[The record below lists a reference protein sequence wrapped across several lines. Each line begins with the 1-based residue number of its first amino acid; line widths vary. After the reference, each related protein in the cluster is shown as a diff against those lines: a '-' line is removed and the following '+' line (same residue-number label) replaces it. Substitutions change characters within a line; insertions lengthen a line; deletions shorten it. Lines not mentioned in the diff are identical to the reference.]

1 MFKTTYL
8 LNSKQTVE
16 REMPD
21 EVVACLEQK
30 VNRGRGQASCALVNR
45 KTYRHD
51 SPWACCHLR
60 RTHFCLLCWWDCKCR
75 VRTCIRPG
83 MTRNI
88 PIYYSHSELVTWVL
102 VELNPGRLFEHSRNL
117 AMVTFQVGRQE
128 IWIETIANWLSRW
141 NQQWYL
147 MMWFQSWNYVLVNL
161 SSLKFS
167 LPKSNEQPQR
177 ALARHEHTILCPRAR
192 MVRVSCNAHTRKL

>member
-1 MFKTTYL
+1 VRVLTNYRLEMFKTTYL

-16 REMPD
+16 REMPY

-51 SPWACCHLR
+51 SLWACRHLR
-60 RTHFCLLCWWDCKCR
+60 RTHFCSLCRWDCKCR

-102 VELNPGRLFEHSRNL
+102 VELNPGRLLEHSRNL
-117 AMVTFQVGRQE
+117 VTFGRQE

-161 SSLKFS
+161 
-167 LPKSNEQPQR
+167 NHR
-177 ALARHEHTILCPRAR
+177 
-192 MVRVSCNAHTRKL
+192 